1 MIGSEN
7 MAQKRKKFYG
17 EKAHLLMVL
26 ISLLKKLNE
35 YQEIIEDESD
45 FEESYIKKYNDL
57 KDTIVAT
64 YKRLEQLGVCVNAYV
79 DIENITNNAIDKLS
93 EFAMSEED
101 VEESSSDKS
110 LDIDALYDRSVED
123 DDEDYVEYE
132 NLEENEE
139 FIDDN
144 LYEPNAQNSVSEDDE
159 VIKIEFATFCDRYS
173 KYYKPV
179 ESLNMSNDEL
189 YAYIKEILDK
199 EREIIVKEGLSE
211 EEAINEAVRFL
222 KHSVNAD
229 NVTSNAEV
237 FVTIPDA
244 KEGEPKYVIG
254 DDGLFV
260 RRPIDEIKEE
270 QIKNYNG
277 RLRNYATKKI
287 NSGLLRKPD
296 LIVGE
301 SDDVDYSKRIRS
313 KIEGIGGSVSISDET
328 SEFIYN
334 VLNDAA
340 NKSISEDECA
350 RSYLGYSPSVFEPH
364 EAKLKLKEDDSENS
378 GYPEDKYDVV
388 SSFSYFGGKGKLM
401 PRLCYMFDKLQSQ
414 EYDVFIDGFSG
425 SSTVACNETTN
436 AKYHICNDLNTMA
449 MISSRFLSKG
459 GEHFLEK
466 TPEIVEAFFSMYK
479 HFKKWPAVCTEVNLF
494 EFVDILIKEYFNV
507 RYVTT
512 VKGDKDSLNK
522 ELSICLKK
530 NVDDLHSALVD
541 MVQSEWFMQT
551 RNSDAIMYV
560 ENVLSWLETDEFYD
574 SLSFDDAFLSA
585 EAKLAI
591 ERNVK
596 LSDICSEYSGGAPD
610 SKEYKQYYEM
620 CISYNDKC
628 EKSKEVYE
636 LLLYLYY
643 PFAKILFDISLSLH
657 SDGKSNVERKE
668 LPLTFKDYSVLRV
681 VAPALDIESPIIR
694 NVNLDDVKG
703 DEKKLEKRKNVTE
716 IDNSM
721 PEQMQKWYDLYD
733 STFGYEFKKLECF
746 FSIPEEIVEELYKS
760 EISIISM
767 YIFRLAASHM
777 NAGIAFNTVKFTK
790 FLSGYFE
797 LKNIIDSARNKKDNI
812 ESQNKAVHK
821 ALVDYL
827 GNSFKNRFRRL
838 YNFAHRFANKDI
850 HYTSFS
856 YSVLVD
862 EVIPKLLDKGLKVCL
877 YLDPPYADTHANY
890 VHANFGIKEH
900 EEMIKKLDAISH
912 PNLSIIISLNEE
924 SVLYYEAFEYNR
936 YNADVTKTP
945 WTIYDLG
952 KISYASLHGAS
963 SVEYISTRLP
973 VLIDEAPCKT
983 PNDAEF
989 LYQIPKSD
997 VSLSDCEKFI
1007 DDNKVTKFGVKP
1019 KKKSK
1024 NMEKEIKEF
1033 SDNLQIDD
1041 TSDLNYYNYTRYYLE
1056 HHLKLSDEQI
1066 EEFYAKVDWQ
1076 SNEFKSFY
1084 NEMTSAFDDELE
1096 KANKNNKRRS
1106 SYIIYP
1112 SISDKYEYE
1121 LPSFISGKMYRVVN
1135 WKKIFEDAEK
1145 YLEKRYEDYGKKS

>member
-1 MIGSEN
+1 MP
-7 MAQKRKKFYG
+7 KKSNRIYG
-17 EKAHLLMVL
+17 EKNHLFLHLM
-26 ISLLKKLNE
+26 SLLDKYKD
-35 YQEIIEDESD
+35 YQAIIKCGELEEED
-45 FEESYIKKYNDL
+45 YIKGYNAL
-57 KDTIVAT
+57 IESIEVTCN
-64 YKRLEQLGVCVNAYV
+64 RLNQLGICVNAHV
-79 DIENITNNAIDKLS
+79 TMEDIASKIIKNTEPLNID
-93 EFAMSEED
+93 D
-101 VEESSSDKS
+101 
-110 LDIDALYDRSVED
+110 LYDSSVDGEDEDDYDDPLSVDEIYDISVED
-123 DDEDYVEYE
+123 DIYE
-132 NLEENEE
+132 VTTE
-139 FIDDN
+139 
-144 LYEPNAQNSVSEDDE
+144 NSVSADDE
-159 VIKIEFATFCDRYS
+159 FTDVIIETTCDKYS
-173 KYYKPV
+173 KYFEPK
-179 ESLNMSNDEL
+179 ELLNMSYDEL
-189 YAYIKEILDK
+189 YDYIKTIIDK
-199 EREIIVKEGLSE
+199 ERAIIVKEGLTE
-211 EEAINEAVRFL
+211 EEAINEAVNFL
-222 KHSVNAD
+222 KHSVNAE
-229 NVTSNAEV
+229 NISARAEV
-237 FVTIPDA
+237 YEYTLNE
-244 KEGEPKYVIG
+244 EGKPVYIYG
-254 DDGLFV
+254 DDGHFI
-260 RRPIDEIKEE
+260 RRPIDAIKAE
-270 QIKNYNG
+270 QVENYNNN
-277 RLRNYATKKI
+277 LKKYAIKKI

-296 LIVGE
+296 LIIGE
-301 SDDVDYSKRIRS
+301 SNEVNYSKKIRS
-313 KIEGIGGSVSISDET
+313 NIEGMSGIASFSDKS
-328 SEFIYN
+328 SEFIFN

-340 NKSISEDECA
+340 NKNIAEGECA
-350 RSYLGYSPSVFEPH
+350 RSYLGYSPSVFEPY
-364 EAKLKLKEDDSENS
+364 ETKLKLKADDSENS

-436 AKYHICNDLNTMA
+436 AKYHICNDLNTMS
-449 MISSRFLSKG
+449 MVSSRFLSKG

-466 TPEIVEAFFSMYK
+466 TPEIIDAFFSMYK
-479 HFKKWPAVCTEVNLF
+479 HFKKWSAVSAEVNLF
-494 EFVDILIKEYFNV
+494 EFVDALIKEYFNV

-512 VKGDKDSLNK
+512 VNGNKDSLNK
-522 ELSICLKK
+522 ELRVCLKK
-530 NVDDLHSALVD
+530 NVDDLHSSLVD
-541 MVQSEWFMQT
+541 MVQSEWLLNT
-551 RNSDAIMYV
+551 RNADIIMYI
-560 ENVLSWLETDEFYD
+560 ENIFTLLETNEFYED
-574 SLSFDDAFLSA
+574 LGFDDSILS
-585 EAKLAI
+585 EDAKLEI
-591 ERNVK
+591 DRMVK
-596 LSDICSEYSGGAPD
+596 PSVVCAKYSGAVLG
-610 SKEYKQYYEM
+610 SEQYNKFDEM
-620 CISYNDKC
+620 RMAYTRKC
-628 EKSKEVYE
+628 LKSKEIYD

-643 PFAKILFDISLSLH
+643 PFAKILFDVSLSLH
-657 SDGKSNVERKE
+657 SDGKSNVERRE
-668 LPLTFKDYSVLRV
+668 LPLTFKDYSILRT
-681 VAPALDIESPIIR
+681 VAPVLDIESNSIR
-694 NVNLDDVKG
+694 QVNLEDVKG

-716 IDNSM
+716 IDKLM
-721 PEQMQKWYDLYD
+721 PESMRRWYDLYD

-746 FSIPEEIVEELYKS
+746 YSIPEVIVEELYKS

-797 LKNIIDSARNKKDNI
+797 LKNIIDSARNKKDDI
-812 ESQNKAVHK
+812 ESQNKAVRK

-838 YNFAHRFANKDI
+838 YNFAHRFANKDV

-1007 DDNKVTKFGVKP
+1007 DDNKVTKFGIKKK

-1024 NMEKEIKEF
+1024 DSEIKEL
-1033 SDNLQIDD
+1033 SDTLQTAD
-1041 TSDLNYYNYTRYYLE
+1041 SSCSNYYNYTRYYLE

-1066 EEFYAKVDWQ
+1066 EEFYSKADWQ

-1084 NEMTSAFDDELE
+1084 NKMTSVFDEELE
-1096 KANKNNKRRS
+1096 LANKNNKRRS

-1121 LPSFISGKMYRVVN
+1121 LPSFISGKMYRVVD

-1145 YLEKRYEDYGKKS
+1145 YIEKRYEDYGKKS